1 MKRGGLLLKMV
12 LIFGIWM
19 VFLGIVSSLSIY
31 NSASERWLADVR
43 DVKSEAYLRVANGN
57 LASILSTTYTLS
69 QMLREDPL
77 LIRYL
82 AGGATDMAL
91 RQMVI
96 HRLHSLKKLGFPNVN
111 MVNHATL
118 EYMNENLEVQHTLN
132 PNSKE
137 SSHQFYFEHLRR
149 GEPIHLNYD
158 HDEVIGKTL
167 FFVNVTIGDVRNPL
181 GLVSFAIEPKS
192 VTDELALAKMTEGT
206 EIFIVDSAGR
216 VAFAT
221 NHDYI
226 EKEFRKIF
234 EGASGE
240 SPFRSASGYEENA
253 LWHGERVEM
262 AWMSVG
268 SYPYKSILVTPE
280 KDLLAPLE
288 RIWWRSWLFGAI
300 FFLVVIITIIIVFK
314 RLTYMMGTMKRFI
327 ERFTAGDAQ
336 VALPPFIARRSDEI
350 GDLARAFSHL
360 KDLQNRIRQTVEQ
373 MHATVLS
380 LRKSGAMLAEGTSQ
394 IRTSVTTQVEA
405 SQNLNEDAVEFQEV
419 IHNTAVCSSE
429 MASEASQAMEGAR
442 QGKELVAR
450 VTECID
456 AVSKDI
462 LQVNELAHQTNI
474 LALNAAVE
482 AARAGD
488 AGRGFAVVASEVRN
502 LAEKSRQVAL
512 AVGAQTMEAVR
523 DVKEAGTYFVTLE
536 GAVTSVAQQTQRTL
550 TTSKEQEVM
559 AERLQAAVQ
568 TLKQNADSETVISE
582 QFDQLLKSLEVEVM
596 HLSDCVEDLVGRS

>member
-1 MKRGGLLLKMV
+1 MLVAIGL
-12 LIFGIWM
+12 WM
-19 VFLGIVSSLSIY
+19 GIVVSVYSFVTYSS
-31 NSASERWLADVR
+31 ARKRWLEETR
-43 DVKSEAYLRVANGN
+43 GQRNETYLSVANGN
-57 LASILSTTYTLS
+57 LSSVLGSSQLMSNYLSKQHLFA
-69 QMLREDPL
+69 EF
-77 LIRYL
+77 L
-82 AGGATDMAL
+82 AGGMRDTVL
-91 RQMVI
+91 RAKVI
-96 HRLHSLKKLGFPNVN
+96 EQLRSLKEVGYAANLTDARNLHF
-111 MVNHATL
+111 MD
-118 EYMNENLEVQHTLN
+118 ENLNVLYTIDKSN
-132 PNSKE
+132 PAPN
-137 SSHQFYFEHLRR
+137 HQFYFNHLSFHERVR
-149 GEPIHLNYD
+149 YNYNYNA
-158 HDEVIGKTL
+158 ELGGS
-167 FFVNVTIGDVRNPL
+167 FFFCNITIGDLDRPL
-181 GLVSFAIEPKS
+181 GILNFSFQPQVVMDNLARGKITPS
-192 VTDELALAKMTEGT
+192 TELFILDAEGQ
-206 EIFIVDSAGR
+206 
-216 VAFAT
+216 VAFCT
-221 NHDYI
+221 NPDWI
-226 EKEFRKIF
+226 LKDFRQLM
-234 EGASGE
+234 GQALGE
-240 SPFRSASGYEENA
+240 IPFRSERGYVTELRHNGREIEMSWMPVEGYAYKTVA
-253 LWHGERVEM
+253 LI
-262 AWMSVG
+262 
-268 SYPYKSILVTPE
+268 PYQELI
-280 KDLLAPLE
+280 APLATM
-288 RIWWRSWLFGAI
+288 RTQALYFTLIVF
-300 FFLVVIITIIIVFK
+300 VVILLTTYIVFT
-314 RLTYMMGTMKRFI
+314 RLRNVICAIRGYITRFVEGDNQVSLP
-327 ERFTAGDAQ
+327 ERFMRRGDE
-336 VALPPFIARRSDEI
+336 V
-350 GDLARAFSHL
+350 GDLARAFDRL
-360 KDLQNRIRQTVEQ
+360 KEIQQRILSTVSQ

-482 AARAGD
+482 AARAGE

-512 AVGAQTMEAVR
+512 AVGARTMEAVR

-550 TTSKEQEVM
+550 ATSKEQEVM

-596 HLSDCVEDLVGRS
+596 RLSESVEDLVGRS

>member
-1 MKRGGLLLKMV
+1 M
-12 LIFGIWM
+12 
-19 VFLGIVSSLSIY
+19 
-31 NSASERWLADVR
+31 
-43 DVKSEAYLRVANGN
+43 
-57 LASILSTTYTLS
+57 
-69 QMLREDPL
+69 
-77 LIRYL
+77 
-82 AGGATDMAL
+82 
-91 RQMVI
+91 
-96 HRLHSLKKLGFPNVN
+96 
-111 MVNHATL
+111 
-118 EYMNENLEVQHTLN
+118 
-132 PNSKE
+132 
-137 SSHQFYFEHLRR
+137 
-149 GEPIHLNYD
+149 
-158 HDEVIGKTL
+158 
-167 FFVNVTIGDVRNPL
+167 
-181 GLVSFAIEPKS
+181 
-192 VTDELALAKMTEGT
+192 
-206 EIFIVDSAGR
+206 
-216 VAFAT
+216 
-221 NHDYI
+221 
-226 EKEFRKIF
+226 
-234 EGASGE
+234 
-240 SPFRSASGYEENA
+240 
-253 LWHGERVEM
+253 
-262 AWMSVG
+262 
-268 SYPYKSILVTPE
+268 TPE

-288 RIWWRSWLFGAI
+288 RIWWRSWLFGVI

-327 ERFTAGDAQ
+327 ERFTAGDTQ

-419 IHNTAVCSSE
+419 IRNTAVCSSE
-429 MASEASQAMEGAR
+429 MASEANQAMEGAR

-482 AARAGD
+482 AARAGE

-512 AVGAQTMEAVR
+512 AVGARTMEAVR
-523 DVKEAGTYFVTLE
+523 DVKEAGTYFETLE

-596 HLSDCVEDLVGRS
+596 RLSESVEDLVGRS